1 MYVLDFM
8 GLAVLDPE
16 FSRPM
21 LPWVVREVIFRADPR
36 QVQMTIKE
44 TIWNLLYSEYTYSYT
59 SLILIFFLLL
69 GMLPLKCNLI
79 VHISLK
85 DDQIEFHEIGESRKA
100 EHAFHSDG
108 YKIKGNGLIQTLF
121 LEYRIVP
128 EIQSDSSFLFDIIP
142 FLDR

>member
-44 TIWNLLYSEYTYSYT
+44 TIWNRQLRYNYKSQKLQ
-59 SLILIFFLLL
+59 
-69 GMLPLKCNLI
+69 
-79 VHISLK
+79 ISRWGP
-85 DDQIEFHEIGESRKA
+85 Q
-100 EHAFHSDG
+100 
-108 YKIKGNGLIQTLF
+108 
-121 LEYRIVP
+121 P
-128 EIQSDSSFLFDIIP
+128 
-142 FLDR
+142 

>member
-44 TIWNLLYSEYTYSYT
+44 TIWNLLYSEYTYSYK
-59 SLILIFFLLL
+59 SPIL
-69 GMLPLKCNLI
+69 K
-79 VHISLK
+79 
-85 DDQIEFHEIGESRKA
+85 
-100 EHAFHSDG
+100 
-108 YKIKGNGLIQTLF
+108 
-121 LEYRIVP
+121 
-128 EIQSDSSFLFDIIP
+128 
-142 FLDR
+142 

>member
-44 TIWNLLYSEYTYSYT
+44 TIWNLLDSEYTHSYK
-59 SLILIFFLLL
+59 SPIL
-69 GMLPLKCNLI
+69 K
-79 VHISLK
+79 
-85 DDQIEFHEIGESRKA
+85 
-100 EHAFHSDG
+100 
-108 YKIKGNGLIQTLF
+108 
-121 LEYRIVP
+121 
-128 EIQSDSSFLFDIIP
+128 
-142 FLDR
+142 

>member
-44 TIWNLLYSEYTYSYT
+44 TIWNLLYSEYTYSYK
-59 SLILIFFLLL
+59 S
-69 GMLPLKCNLI
+69 
-79 VHISLK
+79 
-85 DDQIEFHEIGESRKA
+85 
-100 EHAFHSDG
+100 
-108 YKIKGNGLIQTLF
+108 LF
-121 LEYRIVP
+121 LKKKICYWGRYP
-128 EIQSDSSFLFDIIP
+128 
-142 FLDR
+142 

>member
-44 TIWNLLYSEYTYSYT
+44 MI
-59 SLILIFFLLL
+59 
-69 GMLPLKCNLI
+69 
-79 VHISLK
+79 
-85 DDQIEFHEIGESRKA
+85 
-100 EHAFHSDG
+100 
-108 YKIKGNGLIQTLF
+108 
-121 LEYRIVP
+121 
-128 EIQSDSSFLFDIIP
+128 
-142 FLDR
+142 

>member
-44 TIWNLLYSEYTYSYT
+44 TIWNTV
-59 SLILIFFLLL
+59 F
-69 GMLPLKCNLI
+69 
-79 VHISLK
+79 
-85 DDQIEFHEIGESRKA
+85 
-100 EHAFHSDG
+100 
-108 YKIKGNGLIQTLF
+108 
-121 LEYRIVP
+121 RIYL
-128 EIQSDSSFLFDIIP
+128 QL
-142 FLDR
+142 